1 MSALP
6 EQSEYADPCMSIDAF
21 EAGNVDPD
29 QFGHDAHVYVAWL
42 YLQDYELNDA
52 IARFCAALK
61 RLTRQLGIESKY
73 HETITW
79 FFMIAINERLQLRP
93 SDAWHTFRQQNP
105 DLFASSPSLISRHY
119 SVERLQSP
127 LARTHFL
134 LPDRLPV

>member
-1 MSALP
+1 MNALP
-6 EQSEYADPCMSIDAF
+6 EQSGFADPCMSIDAF

-29 QFGHDAHVYVAWL
+29 EFGHDDHVYVAWL
-42 YLQDYELNDA
+42 YLQDHELNDA

-61 RLTRQLGIESKY
+61 DLTRKLGIESKY

-93 SDAWHTFRQQNP
+93 SDDWHSFMRQNP
-105 DLFASSPSLISRHY
+105 DIFASSPSLINRHY
-119 SVERLQSP
+119 SGERLQSP
-127 LARTHFL
+127 LARNHFL

>member
-6 EQSEYADPCMSIDAF
+6 EQKEYCDPSMSIEAF
-21 EAGNVDPD
+21 ESGAVDPD
-29 QFGHDAHVYVAWL
+29 EFDHEAHVYVAWL

-52 IARFCAALK
+52 IAGFCAALK
-61 RLTRQLGIESKY
+61 RLTRKLGIGSKY

-79 FFMIAINERLQLRP
+79 FFMIAINERLQ
-93 SDAWHTFRQQNP
+93 STSFDDWHSFRRQNP
-105 DLFASSPSLISRHY
+105 DLFASSPSLIGRHY
-119 SVERLQSP
+119 SGERLQSP